1 MPVCVVGAEAG
12 APGAF
17 EAFQIIAER
26 NIFSPKASG
35 RAAESAKPSEPTG
48 DSLVL
53 AGTMSYAKGQ
63 FAFFDG
69 SNPDFRKV
77 LKVGENIGGC
87 VLAEVAS
94 KQVKLKAG
102 ELEFELA
109 VGTRLIRENA
119 GQWKLGGKAE
129 GISAPAEAVLQRIR
143 VPESKHSESKHSGMA
158 AKEGKGFEADPDKY
172 SRWAEKKISK
182 YPGRSGSG
190 DQEREAWEE
199 DSRSSVKVKHAKRLG
214 EEDHRSLAL
223 WAVDC
228 AEHVLHLFEEKH
240 PKDNRP
246 RKAIEA
252 ARAWARGEIRCGA
265 ARAAALAA
273 HAAARDADEAAA
285 RAAARAAGHAAAT
298 AHAAVHA
305 RAAAAYAVT
314 AVDTTAAAAAAAA
327 SARERDW
334 QRRRLPKRLR
344 GPVFLRRGA

>member
-1 MPVCVVGAEAG
+1 MKSGFDGMAARLSQCTCWLGCVLSLWPGVPVCVVGAEAG

-35 RAAESAKPSEPTG
+35 RAAESAKVSEPTG

-87 VLAEVAS
+87 VLTEVAS

-102 ELEFELA
+102 GLEFELA
-109 VGTRLIRENA
+109 VGTRLIRGNA

-129 GISAPAEAVLQRIR
+129 GISAPAEVVLQRIR
-143 VPESKHSESKHSGMA
+143 VPESKHSESKHSGTA

-182 YPGRSGSG
+182 Y
-190 DQEREAWEE
+190 
-199 DSRSSVKVKHAKRLG
+199 
-214 EEDHRSLAL
+214 LAGM
-223 WAVDC
+223 DP
-228 AEHVLHLFEEKH
+228 EIKKEKH
-240 PKDNRP
+240 GKKTP
-246 RKAIEA
+246 
-252 ARAWARGEIRCGA
+252 
-265 ARAAALAA
+265 
-273 HAAARDADEAAA
+273 
-285 RAAARAAGHAAAT
+285 GH
-298 AHAAVHA
+298 
-305 RAAAAYAVT
+305 
-314 AVDTTAAAAAAAA
+314 
-327 SARERDW
+327 
-334 QRRRLPKRLR
+334 L
-344 GPVFLRRGA
+344 